1 MRTLRLP
8 ANLKKFLYVI
18 LEGDFEDVRIIIPK
32 MLKEVDTYV
41 EDSVVMFD
49 YLLAQFDDDEEF
61 VNHLLAG
68 VANFRR
74 VQLFPT
80 KKWFIHI
87 PENNYGKN
95 NIM

>member
-1 MRTLRLP
+1 MRTLKLP
-8 ANLKKFLYVI
+8 KKLSRFLYVV
-18 LEGDFEDVRIIIPK
+18 LEGESDWIRLVIPK
-32 MLKEVDTYV
+32 KAKEVDSYV

-49 YLLAQFDDDEEF
+49 YLLAQFDGDEEF

-74 VQLFPT
+74 VQLFPE

-87 PENNYGKN
+87 PENNYGTN
-95 NIM
+95 LI